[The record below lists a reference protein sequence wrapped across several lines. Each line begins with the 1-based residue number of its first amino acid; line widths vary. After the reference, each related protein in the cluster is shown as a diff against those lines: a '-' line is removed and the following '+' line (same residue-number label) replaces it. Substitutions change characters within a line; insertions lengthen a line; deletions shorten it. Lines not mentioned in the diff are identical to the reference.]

1 MNKRLGRSLLVI
13 MLLLVALAVVVSRLR
28 VPARRLP
35 PAVSPSPTGAAALRL
50 TPDPYR
56 SARSHMV
63 EDQIAARGVKDRRV
77 LEAMK
82 NVPRHLFVPENYVD
96 HAYDDTPLPIG
107 FGQTIS
113 QPYIVAVMSE
123 LLEVEPGDRVLEI
136 GTGSGYQAAVLA
148 EMGMEVYTV
157 EIIPELAQ
165 QAKERLRRLGYTQ
178 VHCLQADGYYGWADH
193 APYEAIIVT
202 AAPDHVP
209 QPLLQQLADG
219 GRLVIPV
226 GPQGSF
232 QTLWKF
238 VKQGEEVKAYE
249 IMGVLFVPLVHEVR

>member
-1 MNKRLGRSLLVI
+1 MGRHLGRGLVAVI
-13 MLLLVALAVVVSRLR
+13 LLLALAVLVGRLR
-28 VPARRLP
+28 WATRGPSPSA
-35 PAVSPSPTGAAALRL
+35 SPSPTGVRAVA
-50 TPDPYR
+50 TSPDPYE
-56 SARSHMV
+56 SARRDMV
-63 EDQIAARGVKDRRV
+63 ESQIAARGVKDRRV
-77 LEAMK
+77 LDAMK
-82 NVPRHLFVPENYVD
+82 RVPRHLFVPEDYVD

-123 LLEVEPGDRVLEI
+123 LLEVEPGDKVLEI

-165 QAKERLRRLGYTQ
+165 QAKERLQRLGYTQ
-178 VHCLQADGYYGWADH
+178 VQCLQADGYYGWVDH